1 MIALTKILPLC
12 CRLCGNILQNPKS
25 CSEQNQPWNIK
36 INKPHLKIDNLT
48 QYKRR
53 SRTISNIIWSTAILQ
68 NQPCNMKKQFLVL
81 QYLKKVV
88 PTIKSTCH
96 NLDREVKK
104 QNSKDAATLR
114 RKEK

>member
-1 MIALTKILPLC
+1 
-12 CRLCGNILQNPKS
+12 
-25 CSEQNQPWNIK
+25 
-36 INKPHLKIDNLT
+36 
-48 QYKRR
+48 
-53 SRTISNIIWSTAILQ
+53 
-68 NQPCNMKKQFLVL
+68 MKKQFLVL